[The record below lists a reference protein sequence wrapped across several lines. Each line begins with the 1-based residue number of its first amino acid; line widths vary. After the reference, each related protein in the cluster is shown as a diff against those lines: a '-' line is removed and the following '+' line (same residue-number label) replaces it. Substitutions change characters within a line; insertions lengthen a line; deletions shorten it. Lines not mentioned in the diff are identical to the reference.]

1 MMARASAGF
10 TLIEV
15 LAALALVAFGL
26 LGMAALQANTLSTT
40 SGARYE
46 SIVAVEAQS
55 MSDAIAANPGYWA
68 DGLFST
74 TPISVAW
81 NNNAVVLSDQTLS
94 SSTKDCAA
102 ATCTPTELASYDL
115 RQWGD
120 DLHQQIPGASG
131 VVACQIGTPDTCRIT
146 IHWRMKISAAVNQG
160 TRATT
165 STTATARTYS
175 LVSVL

>member
-1 MMARASAGF
+1 MTARASAGF
-10 TLIEV
+10 TLVEV
-15 LAALALVAFGL
+15 LVALVVIAFGL

-55 MSDAIAANPGYWA
+55 MADAITANPGYWA

-74 TPISVAW
+74 TPISVTSK
-81 NNNAVVLSDQTLS
+81 NSTTVLSDPTLS
-94 SSTKDCAA
+94 SITKDCSSS
-102 ATCTPTELASYDL
+102 TCSPTELASYDL

-120 DLHQQIPGASG
+120 DLRQQIPGASG
-131 VVACQIGTPDTCRIT
+131 IVACQIGTPDTCKIT
-146 IHWRMKISAAVNQG
+146 INWRMKIAAAVNTG
-160 TRATT
+160 TQATN
-165 STTATARTYS
+165 STTATAKTYS